1 MSIENYLATKRNKQL
16 IHWTIQMNLKI
27 IIPSERRQTKEN
39 ILYDSIYI
47 KLEKMQRI
55 YTDKKVHQ

>member
-1 MSIENYLATKRNKQL
+1 M